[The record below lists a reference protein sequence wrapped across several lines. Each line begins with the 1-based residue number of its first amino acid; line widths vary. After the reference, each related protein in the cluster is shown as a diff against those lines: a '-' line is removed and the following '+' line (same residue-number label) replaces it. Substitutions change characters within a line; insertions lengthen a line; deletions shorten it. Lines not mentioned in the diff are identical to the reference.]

1 MKTTQKQTKQTR
13 LEVAIACVLYYTGLK
28 RVDYDAMIYE
38 YAWKYAEDFG
48 STDLIYS
55 DTFWNWFT
63 NQFYIKTV
71 AFSWQLERPE
81 GLPETAIMLS
91 IFKRVQVVN
100 AKEFFPSSAVHN
112 VICQEIWEAK
122 NKIVEGGGKW

>member
-1 MKTTQKQTKQTR
+1 MKTTQKNTKQER
-13 LEVAIACVLYYTGLK
+13 LYKAITCVLYYTGLK
-28 RVDYDAMIYE
+28 RVDYEAMLYE
-38 YAWKYAEDFG
+38 YGWKYAEDYG
-48 STDLIYS
+48 STDLILS

-71 AFSWQLERPE
+71 ALSWQFENPN
-81 GLPETAIMLS
+81 GLPDSNILLS
-91 IFKRVQVVN
+91 IFKRIQRIN
-100 AKEFFPSSAVHN
+100 PDELYPHSTVHN